1 MVIFH
6 HGDAAE
12 DKGEEVRGRGRKKGA
27 KEGGEGEES
36 TKVSM

>member
-1 MVIFH
+1 MYRKI
-6 HGDAAE
+6 
-12 DKGEEVRGRGRKKGA
+12 GEKERSGRWRGRKKGA